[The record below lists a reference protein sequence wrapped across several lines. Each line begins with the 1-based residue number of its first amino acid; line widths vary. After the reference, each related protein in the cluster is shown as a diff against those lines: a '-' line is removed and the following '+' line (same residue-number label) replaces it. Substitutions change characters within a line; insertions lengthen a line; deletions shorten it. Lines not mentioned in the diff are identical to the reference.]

1 MTNEFQYIATYP
13 SSDSPGQYFYF
24 AMEALEAAC
33 NACGS
38 GLRAIIQDLIFLAAV
53 EHYIRKL
60 RNEISASRTSHGM
73 RELEENDITG
83 ISWTYHQRFWW
94 WEGFGNVGS

>member
-1 MTNEFQYIATYP
+1 MTNEFQDIATYP
-13 SSDSPGQYFYF
+13 SSDSPGRYFYS
-24 AMEALEAAC
+24 AMEALEEALEEAC

-38 GLRAIIQDLIFLAAV
+38 GLRAIIQDLIFQAAV

-60 RNEISASRTSHGM
+60 RDEILASRTGHGM

-83 ISWTYHQRFWW
+83 IFWTYHPRFWW
-94 WEGFGNVGS
+94 